1 MSIDIE
7 QEALEA
13 LADAGLGSDDPS
25 EAFVLGYKA
34 GRTSR
39 ATDAEAIAA
48 VEDLEYHTY
57 AYTPSRSRSMACSC
71 GEKFTGRNGSESYR
85 LWMIHVGQSLLDTAR
100 KQVCDE

>member
-13 LADAGLGSDDPS
+13 LADAGLGADDPP

-39 ATDAEAIAA
+39 ATDEEAMAA
-48 VEDLEYHTY
+48 VEDFEYHTY
-57 AYTPSRSRSMACSC
+57 AYTPSRSRSVACSC
-71 GEKFTGRNGSESYR
+71 GERFTGRNGAESYR
-85 LWMIHVGQSLLDTAR
+85 LWTIHVGRSLLDAAR
-100 KQVCDE
+100 KQVSDE

>member
-13 LADAGLGSDDPS
+13 LADTSMPPALP

-34 GRTSR
+34 GRSSR
-39 ATDAEAIAA
+39 ATDSEAMAA

-57 AYTPSRSRSMACSC
+57 AYTPSHSRSMACSC
-71 GEKFTGRNGSESYR
+71 GEKFTGKNGSESYR
-85 LWMIHVGQSLLDTAR
+85 LWMIHVGQSLLDAAR
-100 KQVCDE
+100 EQVCDE

>member
-1 MSIDIE
+1 MSIDIR

-13 LADAGLGSDDPS
+13 LADTSMPPASP

-34 GRTSR
+34 GRTAR
-39 ATDAEAIAA
+39 ATDSEAMAA

-57 AYTPSRSRSMACSC
+57 AYTPSRSRSVACSC
-71 GEKFTGRNGSESYR
+71 GEKFTGKNGSESYR
-85 LWMIHVGQSLLDTAR
+85 LWTIHVGRSLLDAAG